1 MLMRSCLACVFSV
14 VAALNLSAAWGEELV
29 LADKGQTDYRIVVAE
44 NASPST
50 KHAAE
55 ELQHFLAEISGAK
68 LPIVSDGEPLAAKE
82 IILGDNAHLK
92 QLEWKTDLPSLGG
105 EGYAIETDGDRLII
119 VGGDLRGNLYGVYGL
134 LEDHLGCRWFTPE
147 VSRIPKRERLT
158 IGPIHERQT
167 PALEY
172 REPFVFDCFDGDW
185 AARNRMNSQAARL
198 EAKHGGKMVFVKGA
212 SAHTFSSLMP
222 PGEYFAAHPEYFSLV
237 GGQRQSGYA
246 QLCCTNEDVIR
257 LCTERALQWLREQPD
272 AQVISISQNDCF
284 SYCECEK
291 CQELATAEDSQMAPV
306 LQLVN
311 RVAEAVEQE
320 FPNKSVETL
329 AYQWTRRPP
338 KNMRP
343 RKNVIIQLCS
353 IECCFSHPLASCD
366 SEQNKSFRADIEA
379 WSKSGARL
387 WMWDYT
393 TDFNAYLLPF
403 PNQRVLGPNIR
414 YFVEHGVK
422 GIFEEDNFN
431 CPHGEMSELGGY
443 VMAKLLWNPQYDEKT
458 AREEFLDAYY
468 GAAAEPIAKYLDL
481 IHDYAEKQNLH
492 VGIYVTATSPH
503 VTDEMLIDANELWQE
518 AENAVRD
525 DAVVLQRVK
534 SSRLSVDWLIMERV
548 RLEKSQPETS
558 HAALKELAG
567 ARFEPFMAVLSASG
581 VTHLRESVPLDA
593 DAYRKRLEEALK

>member
-14 VAALNLSAAWGEELV
+14 VAALDLSTAWGEELV

-50 KHAAE
+50 KRAAE

-92 QLEWKTDLPSLGG
+92 QLEWKNDLPSLGG
-105 EGYAIETDGDRLII
+105 EGYAIETDGHRLII

-257 LCTERALQWLREQPD
+257 LCTERWP
-272 AQVISISQNDCF
+272 
-284 SYCECEK
+284 
-291 CQELATAEDSQMAPV
+291 
-306 LQLVN
+306 
-311 RVAEAVEQE
+311 
-320 FPNKSVETL
+320 
-329 AYQWTRRPP
+329 
-338 KNMRP
+338 RP
-343 RKNVIIQLCS
+343 RIRKWLPSCS
-353 IECCFSHPLASCD
+353 WST
-366 SEQNKSFRADIEA
+366 A
-379 WSKSGARL
+379 WPR
-387 WMWDYT
+387 
-393 TDFNAYLLPF
+393 
-403 PNQRVLGPNIR
+403 R
-414 YFVEHGVK
+414 
-422 GIFEEDNFN
+422 
-431 CPHGEMSELGGY
+431 
-443 VMAKLLWNPQYDEKT
+443 
-458 AREEFLDAYY
+458 
-468 GAAAEPIAKYLDL
+468 
-481 IHDYAEKQNLH
+481 
-492 VGIYVTATSPH
+492 
-503 VTDEMLIDANELWQE
+503 
-518 AENAVRD
+518 
-525 DAVVLQRVK
+525 
-534 SSRLSVDWLIMERV
+534 
-548 RLEKSQPETS
+548 
-558 HAALKELAG
+558 
-567 ARFEPFMAVLSASG
+567 
-581 VTHLRESVPLDA
+581 
-593 DAYRKRLEEALK
+593 